1 MLLCVIVFFVFYD
14 VSCYCVATVCRL
26 SAPTKYSI
34 ENRPNPVCT
43 EQLQI
48 QSLNTLLG
56 PERVN
61 LYQFWCWHENKNITN
76 NVNLFCSKIFFCFM
90 PIRYLEEV
98 KEIIVFVFVNNFKT
112 SLSELS
118 NVFFP
123 APPFCSLICE
133 AERQS
138 SGELQ
143 KSTQIPPAP
152 TSDKSY
158 LNCSHFSRSQQTT
171 VSDVSEKEKGKKA
184 NCVVSCACLQMRFA

>member
-1 MLLCVIVFFVFYD
+1 
-14 VSCYCVATVCRL
+14 
-26 SAPTKYSI
+26 
-34 ENRPNPVCT
+34 
-43 EQLQI
+43 
-48 QSLNTLLG
+48 
-56 PERVN
+56 
-61 LYQFWCWHENKNITN
+61 
-76 NVNLFCSKIFFCFM
+76 M

-171 VSDVSEKEKGKKA
+171 VSGKKA
-184 NCVVSCACLQMRFA
+184 NCVVSCACLQMRFAKIIND

>member
-1 MLLCVIVFFVFYD
+1 M
-14 VSCYCVATVCRL
+14 S
-26 SAPTKYSI
+26 
-34 ENRPNPVCT
+34 
-43 EQLQI
+43 
-48 QSLNTLLG
+48 
-56 PERVN
+56 
-61 LYQFWCWHENKNITN
+61 
-76 NVNLFCSKIFFCFM
+76 
-90 PIRYLEEV
+90 IRYLEEF

-184 NCVVSCACLQMRFA
+184 NCVVSCACFQMRFAKSIIND